1 MVLCSQPLPTIRVTG
16 ESAANPRDAAE
27 LWWFKTSTMAASS
40 HNPYPRSP
48 NPSTRSYD
56 SSSVSS
62 ATSPKPPI
70 HYSGALMNTSTR
82 PNAAAPPQPIGIPPL
97 PPLQQTPFQPYTPVT
112 ASSIMGRDSLPS
124 NASVSSTPGPPNE
137 QMPLGAGSQA
147 QKRAYRQ
154 RRKDPSCDACRERK
168 VKCDATETTS
178 CSECS
183 SRNVKCQFTKETNR
197 RMSSIKQVQDLERQ
211 LDKIR
216 QENNSLRR
224 MLQDR
229 DGGSMDLDVDG
240 PDRLALQPQLPEMAS
255 QPRRKKRPEPTH
267 EFSRVRASMRSSSK
281 GVWKPPAPYRA
292 PRPAAPPFDAPR
304 PELPTRATT
313 EQLLKSYYSSVHT
326 MFPVLHWTTFQQCI
340 DDLYRPGGL
349 QAAPASFV
357 ACFFAVLAVGSLY
370 SPEAAT
376 HRSVLGSEL
385 AHAASRAIDAWSNDY
400 TLDHARTQLLM
411 TLFLYEANLKSA
423 AWTWLGTAVR
433 IAQDLGLHSEVG
445 SWAIVEGEMRRRIWW
460 TVYILDK
467 SISLELGRPSM
478 IDDADCDVSLPAAV
492 DDHFIDDRGMS
503 VPPGSEP
510 VTHCLLPVIHVAR
523 SYAALSRVLA
533 SPTIAP
539 TQLATFD
546 QHFASCWRTFPAPCD
561 TSSHAPLSPHMLN
574 PLTYLLH
581 ARLLL
586 HRHNLAPTCPPET
599 RRAALEQCMHTAVDT
614 AELLTRTTSS
624 LPDSATSLL
633 TTHIFRCALFLLL
646 TGYLEQASMCVRA
659 LAAIGPRR
667 DVANPCGRY
676 ISSFVSVLSSK
687 RAEYAG
693 LLANSGSPGLHH
705 PHPHPHHS
713 PYGQPPRP
721 GGLEAL
727 REALLRDEEL
737 IAYVSADLQAE
748 VDTAWIWA
756 GGERDQVSSPLAT
769 SPSFSKRP
777 GGSGGPGPR
786 SAIFSPECRTGISE
800 DESRDWGGWD
810 RVEGSI
816 RGMASETASST
827 PTAATG
833 GLPPLQSWPGAP
845 QRLPP
850 VKLEHPQ
857 YPQAGGPSPGP
868 GGASRTEGTGSP
880 TAAAGKSRSQERIS
894 IANII

>member
-1 MVLCSQPLPTIRVTG
+1 MVVCWQPLPAIQVTG
-16 ESAANPRDAAE
+16 ESAANPRDTAE
-27 LWWFKTSTMAASS
+27 LWSFKTSRMAASS

-97 PPLQQTPFQPYTPVT
+97 PPLQQTSFQPYTPVT

-124 NASVSSTPGPPNE
+124 NASVSSTPGPPSE
-137 QMPLGAGSQA
+137 QMPPGAGTQA

-229 DGGSMDLDVDG
+229 DGGSMELDIDSSEQ
-240 PDRLALQPQLPEMAS
+240 LALQPQLPEIGS

-292 PRPAAPPFDAPR
+292 PRPAVPPFDSPR

-326 MFPVLHWTTFQQCI
+326 MFPILHWTTFQQCI

-357 ACFFAVLAVGSLY
+357 ASFFAVLAVGSLY
-370 SPEAAT
+370 SPEAAV

-385 AHAASRAIDAWSNDY
+385 AEASSRMIDAWHNDY
-400 TLDHARTQLLM
+400 ALDHARTQLLM
-411 TLFLYEANLKSA
+411 ALFLYEANMKSA

-445 SWAIVEGEMRRRIWW
+445 SWTIVEGEMRRRIWW

-467 SISLELGRPSM
+467 SMALELGRPSM

-523 SYAALSRVLA
+523 SYAALGRVLA

-561 TSSHAPLSPHMLN
+561 TSSHAPLSPHILN

-586 HRHNLAPTCPPET
+586 HRHNLAPTCPPDT
-599 RRAALEQCMHTAVDT
+599 RRAALEQCMHTAIDT

-624 LPDSATSLL
+624 LPDGATSLL

-659 LAAIGPRR
+659 LAAIGARR
-667 DVANPCGRY
+667 DIANPCGRY

-687 RAEYAG
+687 RAEYAS
-693 LLANSGSPGLHH
+693 LLASSGSPSLH
-705 PHPHPHHS
+705 HPHHS

-727 REALLRDEEL
+727 RETLLRDEEL

-769 SPSFSKRP
+769 SPSFKRP
-777 GGSGGPGPR
+777 GGPGSAPR
-786 SAIFSPECRTGISE
+786 SSIFSLEYRAGISE

-816 RGMASETASST
+816 RALASEPPTT
-827 PTAATG
+827 PTPGPSAG
-833 GLPPLQSWPGAP
+833 GLPPLQSWPGAPPSGAP

-857 YPQAGGPSPGP
+857 YPQAGPSPGP
-868 GGASRTEGTGSP
+868 GVSRTEVTGSP